1 MICSQPEDLM
11 NLPHLYL
18 QPSLY
23 LGTNTQDLVLFV
35 NPTSMFFIEPEGPP
49 VFPSVCSSLAFYC
62 CLSCFSFIIFSPI
75 ND

>member
-11 NLPHLYL
+11 NLPHPYL

-35 NPTSMFFIEPEGPP
+35 KPTSMFFFLEPEGLSP
-49 VFPSVCSSLAFYC
+49 LAFHC
-62 CLSCFSFIIFSPI
+62 CLSCFSFNIFSPI